1 MKKEKI
7 ERGLIPME
15 KSNLSITILK
25 SNIKKLYTDL
35 RKNENTYHEKIE
47 ILNNISYY
55 ENILYDKID
64 FDEYMRFQI
73 NEIDSIE

>member
-1 MKKEKI
+1 MV
-7 ERGLIPME
+7 

>member
-1 MKKEKI
+1 
-7 ERGLIPME
+7 ME

-25 SNIKKLYTDL
+25 GNIKKLYTDL
-35 RKNENTYHEKIE
+35 RKDENTYHEKIE
-47 ILNNISYY
+47 ILKNISYY

>member
-1 MKKEKI
+1 
-7 ERGLIPME
+7 ME

-25 SNIKKLYTDL
+25 GNIKKLYTGL
-35 RKNENTYHEKIE
+35 RKDENTYHEKIE
-47 ILNNISYY
+47 ILKNISYY

>member
-1 MKKEKI
+1 
-7 ERGLIPME
+7 ME

-47 ILNNISYY
+47 ILKNISYY

>member
-1 MKKEKI
+1 MKKTK
-7 ERGLIPME
+7 GLVLME

-25 SNIKKLYTDL
+25 GNIKKLYTDL
-35 RKNENTYHEKIE
+35 RKDKNTYHEKIE
-47 ILNNISYY
+47 ILKNISYY

>member
-1 MKKEKI
+1 MV
-7 ERGLIPME
+7 
-15 KSNLSITILK
+15 KSNLRVVVLK

>member
-1 MKKEKI
+1 MV
-7 ERGLIPME
+7 

-25 SNIKKLYTDL
+25 GNIKKLYTDL

>member
-1 MKKEKI
+1 
-7 ERGLIPME
+7 ME
-15 KSNLSITILK
+15 KSNLSITRLK

>member
-1 MKKEKI
+1 MV
-7 ERGLIPME
+7 

-73 NEIDSIE
+73 NEIDSIK

>member
-1 MKKEKI
+1 
-7 ERGLIPME
+7 ME

>member
-1 MKKEKI
+1 MV
-7 ERGLIPME
+7 
-15 KSNLSITILK
+15 KSNLSVAVLK
-25 SNIKKLYTDL
+25 SNIKKLYTNL

-55 ENILYDKID
+55 ENILYNKID

>member
-1 MKKEKI
+1 
-7 ERGLIPME
+7 ME
-15 KSNLSITILK
+15 KSNLSITVLK
-25 SNIKKLYTDL
+25 SNIKKLYMDL

>member
-1 MKKEKI
+1 MV
-7 ERGLIPME
+7 
-15 KSNLSITILK
+15 KSNLSVAVLK
-25 SNIKKLYTDL
+25 SNIKKLYTNL

>member
-1 MKKEKI
+1 
-7 ERGLIPME
+7 ME
-15 KSNLSITILK
+15 KSNLSVVILK
-25 SNIKKLYTDL
+25 GNIKKLYTDL

-64 FDEYMRFQI
+64 FDEYMAFQI

>member
-1 MKKEKI
+1 
-7 ERGLIPME
+7 ME

-47 ILNNISYY
+47 ILNNVSYY

-64 FDEYMRFQI
+64 FDEYMTFQI